1 MEEKKN
7 GTRWGLIG
15 GVGVAGLLALG
26 ALSNSQFA
34 ADTQTQPQSSTVV
47 EAVATSSDNHAAV
60 LQPQEMAAST
70 LIENVKHE
78 QATNTPSTKSDL
90 SNNRSYTNVS
100 GHSVHAPAYDLDG
113 DIPAGASA
121 RCRDGTYSFSQNHR
135 GTCSHHGGVSQWL

>member
-1 MEEKKN
+1 MEEKKS

-60 LQPQEMAAST
+60 LPPQEMAAST
-70 LIENVKHE
+70 FIEKAKLK
-78 QATNTPSTKSDL
+78 QATNTPLTKSNL
-90 SNNRSYTNVS
+90 SNDRSYTNVS
-100 GHSVHAPAYDLDG
+100 
-113 DIPAGASA
+113 
-121 RCRDGTYSFSQNHR
+121 
-135 GTCSHHGGVSQWL
+135 